1 MTEHRDSDAPRDV
14 QSSAESMDQD
24 PAARRRILV
33 SIIALLVLSVVSAIG
48 VLAYMNRRATV
59 RSLGE
64 QHVELVN
71 FAVNNVELGLST
83 GRIDAVQ
90 AFLVEMAANPLFA
103 GVILYDPD
111 GESLLQVPTDFQ
123 IEEALAQRV
132 LAGGSETVGE
142 LAYQAE
148 PIVDADGE
156 VMGHLLLGISLE
168 SMNREARHALVLT
181 AVIGLIVLL
190 PMTGA
195 IAWLLTWME
204 QRLRV
209 RELRLAEVNRAVE
222 IMLNNLDQ
230 GIFTMNLDGTVN
242 PQHSLRAR
250 ELFGVSDFANSTLQ
264 QIFGASDDAAKVLR
278 QWISTIAKSRYLSDN
293 WPKYEQLNPLREIET
308 ERGGEH
314 RIVTINYRPIM
325 EDGKLRR
332 IMVLGTDITAQREA
346 EHALDRATRARE
358 AEVGRILAFVQN
370 ERSAVDSFLEDTE
383 AWLGRIDVIQT
394 GDDLINVEPDF
405 LRELHTLKGN
415 AGSFGF
421 SGLAEIAERME
432 DAIKAAR
439 EADRLTTFDGWLL
452 LTQDLRDEY
461 VKITD
466 FRTRL
471 FSSTKDRMSISR
483 IDYDHLVAEVR
494 SRGDI
499 EGKRIYER
507 LYALDSLPLGLYSQK
522 LQRVIEQYRD
532 KHRVDI
538 ADLDVLTP
546 DAPIHRTHRSAFD
559 ACLVHLVHNALDH
572 GIESDQ
578 ERKARGKGP
587 GVISIAY
594 EESSGSA
601 TVTVADN
608 GRGIDP
614 AFVADRAIAR
624 GLITKDEVRSLSER
638 EKIDLVFL
646 HGFSTKSRTTGT
658 SGRGVGMDAVKA
670 YIEQV
675 GGTLTLVSRVG
686 TGLAVKVTVPS
697 GGRSGDG

>member
-1 MTEHRDSDAPRDV
+1 MTEHRDPGAPQKG
-14 QSSAESMDQD
+14 QSLAESIDEE
-24 PAARRRILV
+24 PAARRRILA
-33 SIIALLVLSVVSAIG
+33 SIIALLVLSVVSAVG

-59 RSLGE
+59 RSLSE
-64 QHVELVN
+64 QHGELVN
-71 FAVNNVELGLST
+71 FAVSNVELGLST

-90 AFLVEMAANPLFA
+90 TFLVEMATNPLFA

-123 IEEALAQRV
+123 IGEALAQRV
-132 LAGGSETVGE
+132 LTGGSETVGE

-156 VMGHLLLGISLE
+156 VIGHLLLGISLE
-168 SMNREARHALVLT
+168 SMNREAQRALILT

-195 IAWLLTWME
+195 IAWLLAWME

-209 RELRLAEVNRAVE
+209 RELRLAEVNREVE

-230 GIFTMNLDGTVN
+230 GIFTLNLDGTVN

-264 QIFGASDDAAKVLR
+264 QIFGAADDVANILH
-278 QWISTIAKSRYLSDN
+278 QWISMIAKSRFLSE
-293 WPKYEQLNPLREIET
+293 WPKYERLNPLKEIET

-314 RIVTINYRPIM
+314 RIVTINYRPIV
-325 EDGKLRR
+325 EDGELRR

-370 ERSAVDSFLEDTE
+370 ERSAIDSFLEETQ
-383 AWLGRIDVIQT
+383 AWLGRLDVIRT
-394 GDDLINVEPDF
+394 NDDLVSVEPEF
-405 LRELHTLKGN
+405 LRGLHTLKGN

-421 SGLAEIAERME
+421 SGLTEIAERME
-432 DAIKAAR
+432 DAVKAAR
-439 EADRLTTFDGWLL
+439 EADRTTTFDGWLRL
-452 LTQDLRDEY
+452 AQHIRDEY
-461 VKITD
+461 VKITE

-471 FSSTKDRMSISR
+471 FPSAKNRMSISR
-483 IDYDHLVAEVR
+483 MDYDRLVAEVR
-494 SRGDI
+494 SRRDI
-499 EGKRIYER
+499 DEKHIYER
-507 LYALDSLPLGLYSQK
+507 LCALDSLPLGVYCQK
-522 LQRVIEQYRD
+522 LQHVIEQYRD

-538 ADLDVLTP
+538 ADLDILTP
-546 DAPIHRTHRSAFD
+546 DAPIRRAIRSAFD

-587 GVISIAY
+587 GIISIAY

-601 TVTVADN
+601 TVTVTDN
-608 GRGIDP
+608 GRGVDA
-614 AFVADRAIAR
+614 AFVADRAVAR
-624 GLITKDEVRSLSER
+624 GLITEDEARSLSER
-638 EKIDLVFL
+638 EKMDLIFL
-646 HGFSTKSRTTGT
+646 HGFTTKSRATGT
-658 SGRGVGMDAVKA
+658 SGRGVGMDAVKT
-670 YIEQV
+670 YIEEI
-675 GGTLTLVSRVG
+675 GGTITLVSRPG
-686 TGLAVKVTVPS
+686 TGLAVKVTVPTS
-697 GGRSGDG
+697 ERSRHG